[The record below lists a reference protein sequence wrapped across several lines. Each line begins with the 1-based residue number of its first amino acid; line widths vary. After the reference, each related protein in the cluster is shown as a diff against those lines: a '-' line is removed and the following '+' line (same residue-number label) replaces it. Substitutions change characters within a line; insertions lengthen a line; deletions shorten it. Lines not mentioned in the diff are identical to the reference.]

1 MCMDFRGL
9 VSKRVWKIT
18 VFGLKP
24 GQDLKSWA
32 AHPHQE
38 FLNVSYPPPPTPAQV
53 GRGPSSLGWITDQN
67 LISPFLIYKNALQK
81 SIDIN
86 I

>member
-38 FLNVSYPPPPTPAQV
+38 FLNVSYPPPPNP
-53 GRGPSSLGWITDQN
+53 RPGWSRTEQPGLDN
-67 LISPFLIYKNALQK
+67 WSKPDLPFL
-81 SIDIN
+81 DI
-86 I
+86 